1 MLKSTFFCFAK
12 AVCWKFF
19 VFCSLSFELFM
30 IHSSP
35 FVTWDSMGI
44 FKVYWFV
51 KLPGVLAVWVGWTIR
66 CQNLVA
72 IQRSKTKV
80 PATLY
85 TCSTGHTVDIY
96 FLEST
101 VGLRVPH
108 LVRSLMRT
116 TSEPSKTRKSVSQD
130 SRLTRQ
136 PAVAQVVRWC
146 LSGVGD
152 NGQAPRKE
160 VVRISRAGRLFARRL
175 KLMIRAMKSRNRSL
189 DPQIDNSLQETVGPI
204 IFLYRAVYIKTTII

>member
-96 FLEST
+96 FFRINCWVEGSASCEIIDENNERTLQNPQIRFARLQTYE
-101 VGLRVPH
+101 
-108 LVRSLMRT
+108 T
-116 TSEPSKTRKSVSQD
+116 TSSCSGGALVSFWCRWQRPSTSERSGANFTGWKAICKTFE
-130 SRLTRQ
+130 
-136 PAVAQVVRWC
+136 AH
-146 LSGVGD
+146 
-152 NGQAPRKE
+152 
-160 VVRISRAGRLFARRL
+160 
-175 KLMIRAMKSRNRSL
+175 
-189 DPQIDNSLQETVGPI
+189 DPGHEIKKPVTGP
-204 IFLYRAVYIKTTII
+204 TNWQ